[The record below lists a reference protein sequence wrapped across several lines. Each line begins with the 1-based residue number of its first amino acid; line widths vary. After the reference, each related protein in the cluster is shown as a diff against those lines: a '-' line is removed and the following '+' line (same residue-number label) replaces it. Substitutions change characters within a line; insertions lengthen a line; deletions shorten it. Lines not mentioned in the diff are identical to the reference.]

1 MYFFKHFIAF
11 KALFDYFILIIVY
24 PIFRYNTAGLIPSD
38 KESAT
43 YPLCKRGGGNA
54 VVIAV
59 GGAPEALDAHP
70 GTFNVL
76 LAKKKGFIK
85 MAMEHG

>member
-1 MYFFKHFIAF
+1 MAYHSNQ
-11 KALFDYFILIIVY
+11 LW
-24 PIFRYNTAGLIPSD
+24 IFCAHAAGLIPSD

-43 YPLCKRGGGNA
+43 YPLSKKGGGHA

-85 MAMEHG
+85 MAMVHG

>member
-1 MYFFKHFIAF
+1 M
-11 KALFDYFILIIVY
+11 IIFCY
-24 PIFRYNTAGLIPSD
+24 TAGLIPSD
-38 KESAT
+38 KKSAS
-43 YPLCKRGGGNA
+43 YHLRKRGGGNA

-70 GTFNVL
+70 GGYDVL
-76 LAKKKGFIK
+76 LANKKGFIK

>member
-1 MYFFKHFIAF
+1 MCY
-11 KALFDYFILIIVY
+11 ILL
-24 PIFRYNTAGLIPSD
+24 IFCSKFVGLIPSD
-38 KESAT
+38 KESAS
-43 YPLCKRGGGNA
+43 YPLRKRHGGSA

>member
-1 MYFFKHFIAF
+1 MYVKIN
-11 KALFDYFILIIVY
+11 ILY
-24 PIFRYNTAGLIPSD
+24 LNTLNIFSFCYNIAGLIPSD

-43 YPLCKRGGGNA
+43 YPLCKKKGGNA
-54 VVIAV
+54 IVIAV

-76 LAKKKGFIK
+76 LAHKKGFIK
-85 MAMEHG
+85 MAMEYG